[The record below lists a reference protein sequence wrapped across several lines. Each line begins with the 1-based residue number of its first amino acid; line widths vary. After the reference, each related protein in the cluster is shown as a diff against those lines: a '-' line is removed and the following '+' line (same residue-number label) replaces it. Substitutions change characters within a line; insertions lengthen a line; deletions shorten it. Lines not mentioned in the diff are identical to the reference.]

1 MKVKTTLN
9 IPDNLVKDLAT
20 GSVNIANAVV
30 RSNKTWKI
38 IKYVPLGPGDK
49 LEEAKAVAKSIKGKN
64 LIIGLG
70 VTAAVVTVGGL
81 ITFIIKK
88 TSKKSNVEVPKC
100 ITEFQKNFKK
110 YLNEAQKG
118 IVNVKTIDELLS
130 TLNEIELLDDKEIKI
145 DFSAKELKFL
155 LKKIYEFTKNINI
168 EQGNQK
174 QTFKA
179 PSSNSAKNIVYLK
192 DYLQYQK
199 QVAS

>member
-30 RSNKTWKI
+30 RSNKTGKI